1 MDVTPTET
9 AVPAT
14 PSARLRAL
22 RISRGLSIRDA
33 AKAAG
38 VPASSWQTSEEGS
51 LPNASRAVQMA
62 ASLGATVEAIWGES
76 RLPVADDAANDVSAP
91 PTRAA

>member
-1 MDVTPTET
+1 MEVTPTEN
-9 AVPAT
+9 AAPAT

-62 ASLGATVEAIWGES
+62 AALGTTVEAVWGES
-76 RLPVADDAANDVSAP
+76 RLPVADDAANDVAP

>member
-9 AVPAT
+9 AAPAT

-76 RLPVADDAANDVSAP
+76 RLPVADDAANDTATP
-91 PTRAA
+91 PRAA

>member
-1 MDVTPTET
+1 MDVTPTEI

-62 ASLGATVEAIWGES
+62 ASLGTTVEAVWGES
-76 RLPVADDAANDVSAP
+76 RLPVADDAANDAAP
-91 PTRAA
+91 PTGAA